1 MMMMMTIIILLIYVD
16 MHKDKYH
23 KSEILSLTLF
33 YCVLANEPSCIEN
46 GRHIKSLVTLRWSLT
61 LIISIRGK

>member
-16 MHKDKYH
+16 MHKD

-46 GRHIKSLVTLRWSLT
+46 GRHIKSLVTLR
-61 LIISIRGK
+61 